1 MTKDNDDCSNSYNK
15 DHIKEND
22 SRDKSIHLS
31 NTFNGVDPII
41 SNRNDER
48 MPRIWLQ
55 FASVGLDE
63 GSCK

>member
-1 MTKDNDDCSNSYNK
+1 MTKDNDCSNSYNK

-22 SRDKSIHLS
+22 SRDKSIYLN

-41 SNRNDER
+41 NNRNDER